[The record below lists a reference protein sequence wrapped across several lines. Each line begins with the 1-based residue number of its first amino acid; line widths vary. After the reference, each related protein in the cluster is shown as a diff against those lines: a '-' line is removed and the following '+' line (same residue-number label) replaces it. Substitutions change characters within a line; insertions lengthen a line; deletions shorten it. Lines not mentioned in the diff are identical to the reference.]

1 MTATALTHDGW
12 MALTRTE
19 YVRLGELL
27 DDLAP
32 DEWLR
37 DTDCAGWRVRE
48 VVAHLVGAG
57 ESNASF
63 RELLRQARAGRGA
76 ARGRD
81 LVDGMNDVQVR
92 ERTGLTPGQLLLA
105 LRDVAPRAVAGRA
118 RYPAWLRSTPVPL
131 GPPIGTRPLGHLLG
145 PVYTRDLWMHRVDI
159 SRAVGRTP
167 VLTSEHDGALAA
179 DVVTEWARAHGRR
192 YRLTLTGPAG
202 GEYAS
207 ADAADAAPLVLDAVE
222 FLRGVSGR
230 APDDVPYGTLVN
242 F

>member
-1 MTATALTHDGW
+1 MTTTALTHDDW

-19 YVRLGELL
+19 YVRMDELL
-27 DDLAP
+27 DGLTAE
-32 DEWLR
+32 EWLR
-37 DTDCAGWRVRE
+37 ETDCGDWRVRE

-63 RELLRQARAGRGA
+63 RELLRQARIGRA
-76 ARGRD
+76 AAHGRD

-92 ERTGLTPGQLLLA
+92 ERTGLTPDQLLLA

-118 RYPAWLRSTPVPL
+118 RYPAWLRSTPLPL
-131 GPPIGTRPLGHLLG
+131 GPPVGTKPLGHLLG
-145 PVYTRDLWMHRVDI
+145 PIYTRDLWMHRVDI
-159 SRAVGRTP
+159 SRAVGRDL
-167 VLTSEHDGALAA
+167 VLTSEHDGALVA
-179 DVVTEWARAHGRR
+179 DVVDEWARAHGRP

-202 GEYAS
+202 GTFAS
-207 ADAADAAPLVLDAVE
+207 TDAADVVPLELDAVE

-230 APDDVPYGTLVN
+230 APDVVTYGTRVT